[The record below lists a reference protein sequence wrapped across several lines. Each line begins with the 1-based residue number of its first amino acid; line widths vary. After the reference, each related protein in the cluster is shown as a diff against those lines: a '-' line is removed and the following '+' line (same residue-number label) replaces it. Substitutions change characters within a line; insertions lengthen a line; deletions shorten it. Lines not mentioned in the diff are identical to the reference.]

1 LIKNL
6 KLKIMKKV
14 LLFLSL
20 ALFLSAGVVTATKI
34 QSVNATS
41 AELIV
46 DAEDLSSIAPFANA
60 DDDDKK
66 KEAAKEK
73 CSKENCNKENCKEKC
88 DKKAEAKCDKGE
100 KKCCNKDKGKK

>member
-1 LIKNL
+1 
-6 KLKIMKKV
+6 MKKV

-20 ALFLSAGVVTATKI
+20 ALFLTAGVVTATKI

-46 DAEDLSSIAPFANA
+46 DAEDLTSIAPFA

-66 KEAAKEK
+66 KEATKTK
-73 CSKENCNKENCKEKC
+73 CSKENCNKENCKDKC
-88 DKKAEAKCDKGE
+88 DKKAEAKCDKNAQGE
-100 KKCCNKDKGKK
+100 KKCCSKDKGKK

>member
-1 LIKNL
+1 
-6 KLKIMKKV
+6 MKKI

-20 ALFLSAGVVTATKI
+20 AFFLTAGVVTATKI
-34 QSVNATS
+34 QSVNAIST
-41 AELIV
+41 ELSV
-46 DAEDLSSIAPFANA
+46 SAEDLSSIAPFA

-73 CSKENCNKENCKEKC
+73 CNKENCNKENCKEKC
-88 DKKAEAKCDKGE
+88 DKKGEAKCNKGE